1 MIFVGDLDQKLG
13 LPWILEGLNSTNMG
27 SQLYLYDWSSNKILD
42 TSIQWIS
49 LTDSTWCKMSY
60 ILLKGIS
67 TADPIP
73 CSDKQLEACTQFS
86 CTLPDEP
93 YSIVGFNLPATFL
106 GHKPWPFV

>member
-1 MIFVGDLDQKLG
+1 
-13 LPWILEGLNSTNMG
+13 
-27 SQLYLYDWSSNKILD
+27 
-42 TSIQWIS
+42 
-49 LTDSTWCKMSY
+49 MSY

-106 GHKPWPFV
+106 GHKP